1 MARRRIRRRIGAPV
15 GDPYPSGGYAPLRM
29 PVQTKPFEDC
39 LSASWLA
46 ARISVEPL
54 LLDVMRRGG
63 DLIAVRK
70 PGTTEWLYP
79 AWQFDGRTPRRVIP
93 RIANVAR
100 EAGMSETRLYEV
112 LSAPM
117 GLGGRRSLADL
128 IVEGRDEEVV
138 EAVRSAAVIG

>member
-1 MARRRIRRRIGAPV
+1 
-15 GDPYPSGGYAPLRM
+15 M

-46 ARISVEPL
+46 ARTSIEPVA
-54 LLDVMRRGG
+54 LDVMRRGG
-63 DLIAVRK
+63 ELIAVRK

-79 AWQFDGRTPRRVIP
+79 AWQFDGRTPRRVIQ

-100 EAGMSETRLYEV
+100 EAGMNETRLYQV

-117 GLGGRRSLADL
+117 GLGGERRLADL

-138 EAVRSAAVIG
+138 EAVRSAAVAG